1 MRWQSGYR
9 IALFAVIA
17 AAITLAVQATPV
29 SAKLC
34 GVQVSHPTVGVP
46 IAGQELTFIYY
57 LTDPETGD
65 LTDDPDCAIGAD
77 AEGEIETNVRAF
89 LGDLDGFSFS
99 AELERVDAWQYQTTV
114 TFPEPGNWEL
124 FFNFSYVRPATSR
137 ERSLSSVGP
146 VNRLQRSQYRWKV
159 DVAGS
164 AGMPAAGT
172 GAGDLLNDPA
182 FSLAYVLA
190 AGGAA
195 ALAAGAVLRMGRKL
209 K

>member
-1 MRWQSGYR
+1 MSGQSMYR
-9 IALFAVIA
+9 IALFAVVGA
-17 AAITLAVQATPV
+17 AVSLAIQATPV

-34 GVQVSHPTVGVP
+34 GVHVGHPAVSVP
-46 IAGQELTFIYY
+46 IAGQELTIIYY
-57 LTDPETGD
+57 LIDPETGD
-65 LTDDPDCAIGAD
+65 PTDDPDCAIGAD
-77 AEGEIETNVRAF
+77 AEGEIETSVRAF

-99 AELERVDAWQYQTTV
+99 AELDRVDSWQYQTTV

-124 FFNFSYVRPATSR
+124 FFDFSYVRPVT
-137 ERSLSSVGP
+137 G
-146 VNRLQRSQYRWKV
+146 LQRSQYRWKL

-164 AGMPAAGT
+164 AIGMPAAGT

-182 FSLAYVLA
+182 FPLAYVLA